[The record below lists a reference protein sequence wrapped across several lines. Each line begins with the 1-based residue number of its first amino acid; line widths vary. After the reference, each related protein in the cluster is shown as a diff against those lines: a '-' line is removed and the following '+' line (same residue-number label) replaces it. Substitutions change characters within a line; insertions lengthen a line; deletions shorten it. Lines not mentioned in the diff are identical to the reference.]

1 MVWWLFA
8 SNKDKIVY
16 GNFTIPHLRSMRYS
30 IALLFFFFAFSPVQS
45 QIIKKKGD
53 SCSCLTSVPVKF
65 PEVSEEDSIYGKVLA
80 SYEVDTSCVYGN
92 VKIELSL
99 SPTHDAAVMKA
110 MNELVMQLNKC
121 ITVCSF
127 KRCKKEKW
135 FQPFNFISSD

>member
-1 MVWWLFA
+1 
-8 SNKDKIVY
+8 
-16 GNFTIPHLRSMRYS
+16 MRCS
-30 IALLFFFFAFSPVQS
+30 ISLFFLFFVYSSVQS

-53 SCSCLTSVPVKF
+53 SCSCLTSVIIKF
-65 PEVSEEDSIYGKVLA
+65 PEVSEEDSTYGKVLA

-99 SPTHDAAVMKA
+99 SPAHDAAVMKT
-110 MNELVMQLNKC
+110 MNELVSKLNKC
-121 ITVCSF
+121 IAMCSF

>member
-1 MVWWLFA
+1 
-8 SNKDKIVY
+8 
-16 GNFTIPHLRSMRYS
+16 MRYS

-65 PEVSEEDSIYGKVLA
+65 PGVSEEDSIYGKVLA